1 MQHSSAKLALTGTLA
16 ALLWAIPVS
25 IDLAMPHA
33 ATANQA
39 AAVGIAFKVDSAEAR
54 IGYPATPGSVAGVAR
69 RTTRRTVRRTT
80 YGAAV
85 VAAPVA
91 GAAVAPAG
99 VAARCTTVLV
109 NGVAV
114 RRCGRVVY

>member
-1 MQHSSAKLALTGTLA
+1 MQNFSKLALTGTLA

-25 IDLAMPHA
+25 IDLAVPHA

-39 AAVGIAFKVDSAEAR
+39 AAVGIGLKLDSAEAR

-80 YGAAV
+80 YGAAAV
-85 VAAPVA
+85 GAPVV
-91 GAAVAPAG
+91 VAPAG

-109 NGVAV
+109 NGVGV